1 MRPPPRSAQFRFAPS
16 HYRAHEHARKVSF
29 GEGKNG
35 ILQTMR
41 LAFLV
46 FPESHRVFLDVAF
59 TRGENNP
66 SSFSFM
72 DIQSLFEP
80 KSIAV
85 VGASTKVG
93 SVGNDI
99 VKNLVEQKYRGD
111 IYPVNPKT
119 DSLYERRCYPNLSAI
134 EDLIDCAVVAVPAPI
149 VSVVLRE
156 AVAKG
161 VKSAVVISA
170 GFHEAG
176 NAELEAEIAEIA
188 RSGDMA
194 LLGPNCLGIVNPHL
208 SMNASFARTLP
219 KKGNIAFLSQSGA
232 LGTAVLDMAA
242 TLGVGF
248 SKFVSL
254 GNKAVLDESA
264 LLSYFARDK
273 KTSVI
278 AIYAEDLRNPEA
290 IWQVA
295 HTMAK
300 AKRPKPIIVL
310 KSGKTSAGAS
320 ALSSHTGSLAGNDAS
335 YEALFEEA
343 GILRAETA
351 EELFMLA
358 RGFSLLSLPLGKNIA
373 IVTNA
378 GGPGVLSADAALQS
392 GLTIAP
398 LSESTQANLR
408 SFLPSAAGV
417 KNPVDILGDAKSD
430 RYARALDVVLV
441 DPSVHM
447 ALIVLTPQSMTDVE
461 TIADVIAERA
471 KASTIP
477 IVAAFM
483 GGALVARGIKLLSR
497 KKVCV
502 VSFPEDGIR
511 MLSALSDF
519 CDSRETLL
527 SVGSKKE
534 EPVDVPGTI
543 DRARA
548 ESVFRVV
555 EASGRKALSV
565 TETLDVFSAYGFSL
579 PRYGAAA
586 TPEEAERIA
595 RDIGAPC
602 VLKIISEDVTHKS
615 DAGGILL
622 NVQPDDAR
630 SSFQTIIDRVHSAV
644 PEAKLDG
651 VLLMEMAAK
660 GGIELIA
667 GSFRDP
673 NLGQTLMIGSGGI
686 YVEILKD
693 AAFGLVPVS
702 KARAQRMLENLRI
715 SPLLNG
721 ARGGE
726 QYDISAALECI
737 ARLSQLL
744 TDFPGI
750 RELDINPLIVYPSSS
765 GNRLM
770 VVDGRISL

>member
-1 MRPPPRSAQFRFAPS
+1 
-16 HYRAHEHARKVSF
+16 
-29 GEGKNG
+29 
-35 ILQTMR
+35 
-41 LAFLV
+41 
-46 FPESHRVFLDVAF
+46 
-59 TRGENNP
+59 
-66 SSFSFM
+66 M

-85 VGASTKVG
+85 VGASTKIG

-99 VKNLVEQKYRGD
+99 VKNLVEQKYRGE

-119 DSLYERRCYPNLSAI
+119 DVLYERRCYPDLSAI
-134 EDLIDCAVVAVPAPI
+134 EGLVDCAVIAVPAPI
-149 VSVVLRE
+149 VPTVLRE
-156 AVAKG
+156 AVAKRVKG
-161 VKSAVVISA
+161 VIVISA

-188 RSGDMA
+188 RAGDIA
-194 LLGPNCLGIVNPHL
+194 LLGPNCLGVVNPHL

-242 TLGVGF
+242 TLGAGF

-264 LLSYFARDK
+264 LLAYLAADR

-290 IWQVA
+290 IRQVA

-358 RGFSLLSLPLGKNIA
+358 RGFSRLPLPRGKNIA

-392 GLTIAP
+392 GIELAL
-398 LSESTQANLR
+398 LSDSTQTSLR
-408 SFLPSAAGV
+408 SFLPGAAGV

-430 RYARALDVVLV
+430 RYARAIDAVLA

-447 ALIVLTPQSMTDVE
+447 VLTVLTPQSMTDVE
-461 TIADVIAERA
+461 AVAEVIAERA
-471 KASTIP
+471 KASAIP

-483 GGALVARGIKLLSR
+483 GGALVARGIKTLSR
-497 KKVCV
+497 KKVSV
-502 VSFPEDGIR
+502 VNFPEDGIR
-511 MLSALSDF
+511 MLSALSAF
-519 CDSRETLL
+519 CDSREALL
-527 SVGSKKE
+527 SGDRKKKKE
-534 EPVDVPGTI
+534 VSAELLGAI

-548 ESVFRVV
+548 ELIFHAV
-555 EASGRKALSV
+555 ETSGRKSLSV
-565 TETLDVFSAYGFSL
+565 TETLEVFSAYGFPL
-579 PRYGAAA
+579 PRYGAAS

-595 RDIGAPC
+595 RTINAPC
-602 VLKIISEDVTHKS
+602 VLKILSEDITHKS

-622 NVQPDDAR
+622 NVQPDDVS
-630 SSFQTIIDRVHSAV
+630 SSFQTVMDRVRSAV
-644 PEAKLDG
+644 PKAKLDG
-651 VLLMEMAAK
+651 ILLMEMAAR
-660 GGIELIA
+660 GGVELIA
-667 GSFRDP
+667 GSLRDP
-673 NLGQTLMIGSGGI
+673 NLGQTLMVGSGGI

-702 KARAQRMLENLRI
+702 QSRARRMLEKLRI
-715 SPLLNG
+715 FPLLDG
-721 ARGGE
+721 ARGGAK
-726 QYDISAALECI
+726 YDVSAGVECI
-737 ARLSQLL
+737 SRLSQLL
-744 TDFPGI
+744 IDFPAI
-750 RELDINPLIVYPSSS
+750 RELDINPILIYPVSS
-765 GNRLM
+765 GHRLM

>member
-1 MRPPPRSAQFRFAPS
+1 
-16 HYRAHEHARKVSF
+16 
-29 GEGKNG
+29 
-35 ILQTMR
+35 
-41 LAFLV
+41 
-46 FPESHRVFLDVAF
+46 
-59 TRGENNP
+59 
-66 SSFSFM
+66 M

-85 VGASTKVG
+85 VGASTKIG

-99 VKNLVEQKYRGD
+99 VKNLVEQKYRGE

-119 DSLYERRCYPNLSAI
+119 DVLYERRCYPDLSAI
-134 EDLIDCAVVAVPAPI
+134 EGSVDCAVIAVPAPI
-149 VSVVLRE
+149 VPTVLRE
-156 AVAKG
+156 AVAKRVKG
-161 VKSAVVISA
+161 VIVISA

-188 RSGDMA
+188 RAGDIA
-194 LLGPNCLGIVNPHL
+194 LLGPNCLGVVNPHL

-242 TLGVGF
+242 TLGAGF

-264 LLSYFARDK
+264 LLAYLAADR

-290 IWQVA
+290 IRQVA

-358 RGFSLLSLPLGKNIA
+358 RGFSRLPLPRGKNIA

-392 GLTIAP
+392 GIELAL
-398 LSESTQANLR
+398 LSDSTQTSLR
-408 SFLPSAAGV
+408 SFLPGAAGV

-430 RYARALDVVLV
+430 RYARAIDAVLA

-447 ALIVLTPQSMTDVE
+447 VLTVLTPQSMTDVE
-461 TIADVIAERA
+461 AVAEVIVERA

-483 GGALVARGIKLLSR
+483 GGALVARGIKTLSR
-497 KKVCV
+497 KKVSV
-502 VSFPEDGIR
+502 VNFPEDGIR
-511 MLSALSDF
+511 MLSALSAF
-519 CDSRETLL
+519 CDSREELL
-527 SVGSKKE
+527 SGDRKKE
-534 EPVDVPGTI
+534 ESAVLMGAI

-548 ESVFRVV
+548 ESIFHAV
-555 EASGRKALSV
+555 ETSGRKSLSV
-565 TETLDVFSAYGFSL
+565 TETLEVFSAYGFPL
-579 PRYGAAA
+579 PRYGAAS
-586 TPEEAERIA
+586 TPEEAGRIA
-595 RDIGAPC
+595 RTINAPC
-602 VLKIISEDVTHKS
+602 VLKILSEDITHKS

-622 NVQPDDAR
+622 NVQPDDA
-630 SSFQTIIDRVHSAV
+630 SSLFQTVMDRVRSAV

-651 VLLMEMAAK
+651 ILLMEMAAK
-660 GGIELIA
+660 GGVELIA
-667 GSFRDP
+667 GSLRDP
-673 NLGQTLMIGSGGI
+673 NLGQTLMVGSGGI

-702 KARAQRMLENLRI
+702 QSRARRMLEKLRI
-715 SPLLNG
+715 FPLLDG
-721 ARGGE
+721 ARGGAK
-726 QYDISAALECI
+726 YDVSAGVECI
-737 ARLSQLL
+737 SRLSQLL
-744 TDFPGI
+744 IDFPTI
-750 RELDINPLIVYPSSS
+750 RELDINPILIYPVSS
-765 GNRLM
+765 GHRLM